1 VADRRR
7 RLVKGDR
14 WSAARWNT
22 EPGRVIRGRLSGRS
36 WSPLASHLDATFHLS
51 PFTFHLSPPRP
62 LASCKPHLALRQHR
76 LQTPKHNRERLP
88 IILNTRLRLLAPVEA
103 IDEMFE

>member
-1 VADRRR
+1 MADRRR

-51 PFTFHLSPPRP
+51 PPRP
-62 LASCKPHLALRQHR
+62 LASCKPNLALRQHR